1 MTTGLDICQQSEGY
15 ALRLPDGSCTSYW
28 DSMGCV
34 WTCGFGTTGPNVTRH
49 THWTRQEAV
58 QWLQAR
64 WLIAEAG
71 VRRASPV
78 LSLPENRNRLEAIT
92 DFAYNL
98 GVGRY
103 QASSL
108 RRYVDQKNWTAA
120 SAEFPKWN
128 LAGGKVR
135 PGLVTRRASERVLF
149 DTPVQNL
156 NVVPVAP
163 IGHQDRANPEVQ
175 TQNTGVPDASATI
188 PPSSGTRQ
196 PDWSRI
202 LRDLFLRH

>member
-1 MTTGLDICQQSEGY
+1 MTGLDICQKSEGY
-15 ALRLPDGSCTSYW
+15 AIRLPDGSCTSYW
-28 DSMGCV
+28 DSMGSV
-34 WTCGFGTTGPNVTRH
+34 WTCGFGTTGPDVTRH

-58 QWLQAR
+58 QRLQAG

-78 LSLPENRNRLEAIT
+78 LSLPENQNRLEAIT

-108 RRYVDQKNWTAA
+108 RRYVDQKNWAAA

-149 DTPVQNL
+149 ETPVSPTVAPVADTPSTA
-156 NVVPVAP
+156 VPRPNEAP
-163 IGHQDRANPEVQ
+163 L
-175 TQNTGVPDASATI
+175 TVPDMPQAGWVQKLLA
-188 PPSSGTRQ
+188 
-196 PDWSRI
+196 
-202 LRDLFLRH
+202 LFQ